1 MSSGDWPISTALVD
15 LEASVPQIQ
24 DNASASSKS
33 TDSLSE
39 SESLLSSTPNRAS
52 SMTDNGGK
60 SKEELDL
67 EAGPTDATERKRGKA
82 NSDASTRS
90 IKSLVG
96 AVGASRTSLNNRSQ
110 GLLVPKGSSSSKSN
124 IRWSQEVLN
133 RDPVPADKAQDE
145 AEKGVAQARPTENA
159 TEPKSDATKTTAPVV
174 TNSAGAALVPAVS
187 ATPLGPGGAAPG
199 FYPDMSAT
207 GTISKRPGAAASTIL
222 RSASE
227 AQDGAAPTLN
237 PFAAPTM
244 RQRKKAAGGKDG
256 GDKPAEK
263 RRMSL
268 GAALCIPPPPR
279 MSHDMRLA
287 QLLKLTFAAAGIV
300 YGDIGVSPL
309 YVMKTIFGHPIVTAG
324 VDHDWH
330 PVDKDGILGALS
342 MLFWIITLV
351 VGIKYN
357 LFVLKADKNGEGGIW
372 ALIAQL
378 PFDSDESD
386 IWKHRT
392 VIYVVGLLSAAFLVG
407 DSLMSPAISVLS
419 AFEGVQQYA
428 GSASFG
434 QWEVT
439 GCAVAVICSIYFWQR
454 FGTQFLQRV
463 YAPLFASWFLV
474 IGLVGAYNIHY
485 FPGIFEAISPHRLF
499 MYIGNNPF
507 RAFSVLSNVVLAV
520 AGCESMYADLGHF
533 TARPIRLAFMS
544 IVYPSIM
551 LSFFGQ
557 GAYIYSHPEAA
568 NGPFFTSVPEP
579 VKWPVLVI
587 ATLAAI
593 MAAQGSISGTSSLID
608 QSISLGTF
616 PNFATVHPTSAAE
629 VYIPALNFIMF
640 CGTVGLTLG
649 FRHSDSIAAIAG
661 INISG
666 SMMMTSF
673 LYMVVMHHAWKHHW
687 THTLAYGLL
696 FLTIDLTLFSSS
708 LRKVAHLGWVA
719 LLIAACF
726 FVLMFIWYFTTN
738 EVNQWSRDRLLL
750 MSELRQNVKLISRTQ
765 GTVLFVSNTDEDVP
779 NVLSICARRLNS
791 LPANII
797 CMSAVAQPAPFIAE
811 EEKVVFR
818 TVDAVAGIY
827 RLVIS
832 YGYAERSMNVVAAVE
847 RAKKRGLRLQAGEE
861 VAFVVGRDM
870 IQTGPKSSWIARLR
884 RTVFDVIARNT
895 QGKIDYYSLPRDST
909 LEVSKV
915 LHRPVGRSGCSAVGC
930 NVDQFST

>member
-1 MSSGDWPISTALVD
+1 MSSGDRPISTTFVD
-15 LEASVPQIQ
+15 LEASVPPIQ
-24 DNASASSKS
+24 DDASASSKS
-33 TDSLSE
+33 TDSFSE
-39 SESLLSSTPNRAS
+39 SESLLSPAPNRAS
-52 SMTDNGGK
+52 SMSDKGGK

-67 EAGPTDATERKRGKA
+67 EAGPTDADERKHGKA

-133 RDPVPADKAQDE
+133 RDPAPADIAQDE
-145 AEKGVAQARPTENA
+145 AEKGVAQARPTESASELKSGAPKTAA
-159 TEPKSDATKTTAPVV
+159 TAVG
-174 TNSAGAALVPAVS
+174 NSAGAPLVPAVS
-187 ATPLGPGGAAPG
+187 ATLAGPGGAAPG
-199 FYPDMSAT
+199 PYPGISAT
-207 GTISKRPGAAASTIL
+207 GTIGKRPGAATSTIL
-222 RSASE
+222 RSSSE
-227 AQDGAAPTLN
+227 AQDGAAAPTLN

-244 RQRKKAAGGKDG
+244 RQRKKAAGGKGD

-279 MSHDMRLA
+279 MGHDMRLV

-309 YVMKTIFGHPIVTAG
+309 YVMKTIFAHPVITDGTPITA
-324 VDHDWH
+324 DQDWH
-330 PVDKDGILGALS
+330 PVDKDAILGALS

-351 VGIKYN
+351 AGIKYN

-386 IWKHRT
+386 IWRHRT
-392 VIYVVGLLSAAFLVG
+392 LIYVAGLLSAAFLVG

-463 YAPLFASWFLV
+463 YAPLFATWFLV
-474 IGLVGAYNIHY
+474 IGLIGAYNIHY
-485 FPGIFEAISPHRLF
+485 FPGVFEAISPHRLF

-568 NGPFFTSVPEP
+568 NGPFFTSVPQP

-673 LYMVVMHHAWKHHW
+673 LYMVVMHHAWKYHW
-687 THTLAYGLL
+687 TYTLAYGLL
-696 FLTIDLTLFSSS
+696 FVTIDLTLFSSS

-726 FVLMFIWYFTTN
+726 FVLMFIWYFTTH

-750 MSELRQNVKLISRTQ
+750 MSELRQNVKLIARTQ

-884 RTVFDVIARNT
+884 RTIFDVIARNT

-909 LEVSKV
+909 LEVSKI
-915 LHRPVGRSGCSAVGC
+915 LYRPVDC
-930 NVDQFST
+930 NVDHFSN